1 MSKIG
6 LNLLTEA
13 QQVLFDQDDREN
25 IVVSSCTPGYCATD
39 MTSFT
44 GPLSPD
50 EGKKFNLILL
60 LNFFLNIRSHN
71 ASFSSTASQKLGW
84 TKRKILG

>member
-13 QQVLFDQDDREN
+13 QQVLFDQDDRED

-44 GPLSPD
+44 GPLTPD
-50 EGKKFNLILL
+50 EGKHQFK
-60 LNFFLNIRSHN
+60 LNSETITEFFCKNRSQN
-71 ASFSSTASQKLGW
+71 TSLSSTASKKLEW
-84 TKRKILG
+84 T